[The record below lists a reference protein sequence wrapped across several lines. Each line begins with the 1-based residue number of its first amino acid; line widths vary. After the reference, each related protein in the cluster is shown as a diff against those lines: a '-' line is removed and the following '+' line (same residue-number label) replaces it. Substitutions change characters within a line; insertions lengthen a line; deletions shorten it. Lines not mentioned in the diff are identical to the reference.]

1 MTGQDT
7 AREVANKLR
16 TDGEAEKQA
25 EVAETALVKS
35 QLDMVRN
42 NPELAKMYGD
52 NARVGAENLGG
63 DLPILKVQT
72 TGKSSTNELPDGRE
86 PEDGYFFYQPKQ
98 MQFKELT
105 AHILTISRGYYA
117 EGMEIDKS
125 TGKKKAVWN
134 QIMGGVITNDG
145 LNMPFVM
152 YVTGK
157 KLQPMWDFGK
167 AAGKYTRAKPV
178 SIPMF
183 ALSVRMTTEKMVN
196 SFGKSWIIGFDIVK
210 GDDGFPAIVTDA
222 GEFQFLL
229 DMVDVLK
236 ETIEKIIASKEIED
250 DGRLTKPL
258 KTVTV
263 EEAPAPIPPEKVEEV
278 TPDDIPF

>member
-1 MTGQDT
+1 MTGEDK
-7 AREVANKLR
+7 ARA
-16 TDGEAEKQA
+16 TAEKLKKDTEKTKES
-25 EVAETALVKS
+25 EVKEIALVKS
-35 QLDMVRN
+35 QLDIVRN
-42 NPELAKMYGD
+42 DPALAKMYGD
-52 NARVGAENLGG
+52 NARVGSENLGG

-86 PEDGYFFYQPKQ
+86 PEDGYFFYVPKQ

-117 EGMEIDKS
+117 EGMEIDRA
-125 TGKKKAVWN
+125 TGKKKSVWN

-145 LNMPFVM
+145 INMPFVM

-183 ALSVRMTTEKMVN
+183 ALTVKLTTEKQVN
-196 SFGKSWIIGFDIVK
+196 SFGKSWIIGFEIVK
-210 GDDGFPAIVTDA
+210 QEDGFPILVTDA
-222 GEFQFLL
+222 GKFQFLL

-236 ETIEKIIASKEIED
+236 ETIEKIIASKAID
-250 DGRLTKPL
+250 
-258 KTVTV
+258 
-263 EEAPAPIPPEKVEEV
+263 EEVRPAKSIKITESEPTAIPKDQEEKVDV
-278 TPDDIPF
+278 DSIPF